1 MARAV
6 IGGLITSTLLTL
18 VAVPV
23 VYSLLDD
30 LTGKLFPARKSR
42 HHEVDEAMPVTRA

>member
-18 VAVPV
+18 IAVPV
-23 VYSLLDD
+23 VYALLDD
-30 LTGKLFPARKSR
+30 LVNLLSGKKGKPAMAKE
-42 HHEVDEAMPVTRA
+42 HVT